1 MDIIHNM
8 NEIHS
13 DIELQYSPR
22 WIAPVV
28 QAGVSDHP
36 VVVLSGARQVGKSTF
51 LQHEIPFSHWRYITF
66 DDLDVLRQA
75 RRDPS
80 ALWAGVEQVVL
91 DEVQRVPELLSA
103 VKVAVD
109 QRRRKVRFIL
119 SGSANLLL
127 MRQVSESLAGRALYF
142 SLLPMVLGEMHGRS
156 APDLLLNLLKGKM
169 PTEGRTERSP
179 GELSVLMLRGCMPP
193 LLTLSQPQMWIRWW
207 EGYVMTYL
215 ERDLRRLSQI
225 EALSDFRRLMQ
236 VLALRS
242 GQVLN
247 QTEVARDIGMSQ
259 PTVHRYINL
268 LETTSLLE
276 RLPAFAR
283 NRTKRIMKSPKIYW
297 IDPGLVAYLSGHHE
311 AEALYASREAGAMFE
326 TLVFLHLRALTQLL
340 VPRPNLYY
348 WRTVTGKETEFV
360 IEQGRRLIAVEVK
373 LGTSPRY
380 ADAAGLRLFLDEYPE
395 TVAGILI
402 HSGDKVQYLHEKIVA
417 VPWHLLAGEG
427 ASGE

>member
-1 MDIIHNM
+1 
-8 NEIHS
+8 
-13 DIELQYSPR
+13 
-22 WIAPVV
+22 
-28 QAGVSDHP
+28 
-36 VVVLSGARQVGKSTF
+36 
-51 LQHEIPFSHWRYITF
+51 
-66 DDLDVLRQA
+66 
-75 RRDPS
+75 
-80 ALWAGVEQVVL
+80 
-91 DEVQRVPELLSA
+91 
-103 VKVAVD
+103 
-109 QRRRKVRFIL
+109 
-119 SGSANLLL
+119 
-127 MRQVSESLAGRALYF
+127 
-142 SLLPMVLGEMHGRS
+142 
-156 APDLLLNLLKGKM
+156 
-169 PTEGRTERSP
+169 
-179 GELSVLMLRGCMPP
+179 
-193 LLTLSQPQMWIRWW
+193 
-207 EGYVMTYL
+207 MTYL